1 MSDASLM
8 WLLVGSGF
16 CLLELATPIAF
27 VSLVM
32 GLSAFLVAPTSSWLP
47 FNFQIVLWMILSFGL
62 FRVSQSFIRPRSQ
75 ARKLDADYAYT
86 MTEIL
91 PGETGRV
98 NYEGQ
103 SWSAQLDDPTAHLE
117 PKQKVRV
124 IDRQGTLLIISH
136 DSSLL

>member
-103 SWSAQLDDPTAHLE
+103 SWSAQLDDPTAHLP

-136 DSSLL
+136 DSALL

>member
-1 MSDASLM
+1 MSDVSLM

-16 CLLELATPIAF
+16 CALELATPIAF

-47 FNFQIVLWMILSFGL
+47 FNWQVMVWMILSLGL
-62 FRVSQSFIRPRSQ
+62 VRVSQSFIRPRSQ

-86 MTEIL
+86 LTEIL
-91 PGETGRV
+91 PGEMGRV

-103 SWSAQLDDPTAHLE
+103 SWSAQLDDPTAHLAA
-117 PKQKVRV
+117 KQKVRV
-124 IDRQGTLLIISH
+124 IDRQGTLLIISQ
-136 DSSLL
+136 DSALL

>member
-1 MSDASLM
+1 MSDVSLM

-47 FNFQIVLWMILSFGL
+47 FNFQVILWMILSFGL

-103 SWSAQLDDPTAHLE
+103 SWSAQLDDPTAHLP

-136 DSSLL
+136 DSALF

>member
-1 MSDASLM
+1 
-8 WLLVGSGF
+8 
-16 CLLELATPIAF
+16 
-27 VSLVM
+27 
-32 GLSAFLVAPTSSWLP
+32 
-47 FNFQIVLWMILSFGL
+47 MILSFGL

-91 PGETGRV
+91 PGEMGRV

-103 SWSAQLDDPTAHLE
+103 SWSAQLDDPTAHLP

-136 DSSLL
+136 DSALL

>member
-1 MSDASLM
+1 MSDVSLM

-47 FNFQIVLWMILSFGL
+47 FNFQVVLWMILSFGL

-103 SWSAQLDDPTAHLE
+103 SWSAQLDDPTAHLP

-136 DSSLL
+136 DSALF